1 MKKITF
7 EISDEA
13 FNLLK
18 KLNAAEYRDT
28 EFETLEDF
36 KNSEEYK
43 SGKKTEEWF
52 LNRNYGG
59 TLYLIRELEECGLVE
74 HDCESWHITE
84 HDCESWHITYIVSDF
99 GKKILD
105 KSSIR
110 HEKIDDI
117 LN

>member
-59 TLYLIRELEECGLVE
+59 TLYLIRELEECDLVE
-74 HDCESWHITE
+74 HDCESWY
-84 HDCESWHITYIVSDF
+84 ITYIVSEF

-110 HEKIDDI
+110 NEKIDDI
-117 LN
+117 LNENKS

>member
-18 KLNAAEYRDT
+18 KLNAAEFNLTAIYRDT

-74 HDCESWHITE
+74 HDCESWHIT
-84 HDCESWHITYIVSDF
+84 YIVSDF

-110 HEKIDDI
+110 NEKIDDI

>member
-7 EISDEA
+7 EISDES
-13 FNLLK
+13 FKLLT
-18 KLNAAEYRDT
+18 KLNDAEYRDT
-28 EFETLEDF
+28 EFETLKDF

-74 HDCESWHITE
+74 Q
-84 HDCESWHITYIVSDF
+84 DCESWHITYIVSDF

-110 HEKIDDI
+110 DQKLDDI
-117 LN
+117 LNENKS

>member
-13 FNLLK
+13 FNLLT

-28 EFETLEDF
+28 EFRTLEDF

-52 LNRNYGG
+52 LKRNYGG
-59 TLYLIRELEECGLVE
+59 TLYLICELEEYGLVE
-74 HDCESWHITE
+74 QDYIT
-84 HDCESWHITYIVSDF
+84 DCESWHITYIVSEF

-105 KSSIR
+105 KSFIR
-110 HEKIDDI
+110 NEKIDDI